1 LVRNLHKSCNINS
14 PATEDPY
21 IKRESPFYF
30 FGDRFFIKSEGAVI
44 MTDSENFYRD
54 LVESQRDFIV
64 RFNLEGR
71 LLFVNSAYCDFLGKS
86 REDLVGSV
94 FMPASAE
101 RYSDIIATQMIKLF
115 RPPFYCTVEQ
125 WIQTPRGMKCI
136 SWSAKSIVE
145 NGNTVLSIVAAGR
158 DITAQKHEQKA
169 IKKKDEELMF
179 VVESGKQMYYSHT
192 PDHVMT
198 YVSPRIRSLLGCKP
212 HAGKRMWT
220 EFLTD
225 NPMNAAGLE
234 RTIRAITGGRREPPY
249 RLEMKTSDGYII
261 RFEVNE
267 IPVVKNKKTVAIAG
281 SMVDVTEKIQV
292 EEGLAE
298 AEYLIKDFKGSKNR
312 TGWPTRIS
320 SNRGGKGPLDYFRS
334 LFSRKD
340 EEKEE

>member
-1 LVRNLHKSCNINS
+1 
-14 PATEDPY
+14 
-21 IKRESPFYF
+21 
-30 FGDRFFIKSEGAVI
+30 
-44 MTDSENFYRD
+44 
-54 LVESQRDFIV
+54 
-64 RFNLEGR
+64 
-71 LLFVNSAYCDFLGKS
+71 
-86 REDLVGSV
+86 
-94 FMPASAE
+94 MPASAE
-101 RYSDIIATQMIKLF
+101 RYSDVIATQMTKLF

-125 WIQTPRGMKCI
+125 WIQTPKGMRCI
-136 SWSAKSIVE
+136 SWSAKSVVD
-145 NGNTVLSIVAAGR
+145 NGNTVLLIVATGR

-169 IKKKDEELMF
+169 IKKKDEELML

-192 PDHVMT
+192 PDHVVT

-212 HAGKRMWT
+212 HVGKRLWT
-220 EFLTD
+220 DFLTD

-234 RTIRAITGGRREPPY
+234 RTIRAITSGKREPPY
-249 RLEMKTSDGYII
+249 RLEMKTCDGHII

-298 AEYLIKDFKGSKNR
+298 AEYLIKDFNGSKNR

-320 SNRGGKGPLDYFRS
+320 PPRAKGPLDYFRD

-340 EEKEE
+340 EENGDE